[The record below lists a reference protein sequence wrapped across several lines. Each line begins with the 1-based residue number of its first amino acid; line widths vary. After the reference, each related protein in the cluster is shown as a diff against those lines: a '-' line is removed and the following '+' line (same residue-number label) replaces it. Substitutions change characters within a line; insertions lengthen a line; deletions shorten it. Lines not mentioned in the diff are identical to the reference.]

1 MTLFTKPIAR
11 KALCA
16 IVIAGASLLP
26 FNAMADEVT
35 LKSSDGTVNLVG
47 EFVDFQDDHY
57 IIRTGL
63 GDLRIAASRVRCEGE
78 ACPVFETTSADVRFA
93 GSETVGLGV
102 MPLLLSG
109 YASYLDAEASIV
121 ATENEGEILADMI
134 GDGGFGEELDS
145 YLVTSTS
152 SGTAFQSLLDGSAD
166 IGMSARRIQ
175 PQEARDLKASG
186 AGNMVSPTQEHIV
199 AVDSIVIITHPSNPI
214 SDITIEQLRGIYA
227 GNINNWSELGG
238 KDMPITL
245 VARQEGSGT
254 RSSFEDRLFGDQPA
268 VLRSDALIADD
279 NNSMAAAV
287 NSDEAALG
295 FVGYAFQRG
304 AKPVNLINE
313 CGIASTPDAFSAK
326 TEEYAFQRRL
336 YLYNRGDSLTEPASN
351 FLDYALSAEADG
363 VIAKAGFIDLGVK
376 SQEQSLDGARARAL
390 LDPNA
395 DAFEAGV
402 MREML
407 GQMVNYDRLSTTFR
421 FRTGSSRIDERGRID
436 MKRLV
441 DFLRDKP
448 EGTKV
453 MLVGFTDS
461 VGAFESNRDLSIVRA
476 GEVRE
481 ALLEAAGGEMPNI
494 EFDHTGFGEI
504 APSACNTNE
513 NGRAVNRR
521 VEVWY
526 ELPSNL

>member
-1 MTLFTKPIAR
+1 
-11 KALCA
+11 
-16 IVIAGASLLP
+16 
-26 FNAMADEVT
+26 
-35 LKSSDGTVNLVG
+35 
-47 EFVDFQDDHY
+47 
-57 IIRTGL
+57 
-63 GDLRIAASRVRCEGE
+63 
-78 ACPVFETTSADVRFA
+78 
-93 GSETVGLGV
+93 

-166 IGMSARRIQ
+166 IGMSSRRIQ

-214 SDITIEQLRGIYA
+214 SDITIDQLRGIYA

-238 KDMPITL
+238 KDMPISL

-254 RSSFEDRLFGDQPA
+254 RGVFEDRLFGDQPA
-268 VLRSDALIADD
+268 VLRSDALITDD

-287 NSDEAALG
+287 NGDEGALG

-336 YLYNRGDSLTEPASN
+336 Y
-351 FLDYALSAEADG
+351 
-363 VIAKAGFIDLGVK
+363 
-376 SQEQSLDGARARAL
+376 DGARARAL

-421 FRTGSSRIDERGRID
+421 FRTGSSRMDERGRID

-461 VGAFESNRDLSIVRA
+461 IGAFESNRELSIGRA
-476 GEVRE
+476 GEVRQ

-504 APSACNTNE
+504 APSACNTSE